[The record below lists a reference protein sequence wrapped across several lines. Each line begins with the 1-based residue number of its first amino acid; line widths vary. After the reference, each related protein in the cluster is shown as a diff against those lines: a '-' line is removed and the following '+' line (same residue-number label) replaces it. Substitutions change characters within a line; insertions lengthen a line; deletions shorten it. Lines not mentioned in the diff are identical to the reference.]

1 VALVAA
7 APGLAVACSGAGGG
21 GHAGGSGER
30 ATRATAPPVTAAPA
44 TDEASRHDVARLVDE
59 ATGLAD
65 RFFRDPSVVDDPGNP
80 DLVRYRQLYTDDSPT
95 PDAVEAGLRVMVEQ
109 GEHYQPAASGFMREV
124 EIYQWSPPPDE
135 DTLYFDTCSVID
147 RERVGTDGTVL
158 STDARLLF
166 VAGEAHRIDGEWR
179 FYGLSNDVART
190 VALTPGAARP
200 GTCAGFVEAADGGFT
215 SVDPSDPVAPTDAAA
230 VGAGAEVPG

>member
-7 APGLAVACSGAGGG
+7 APGFAVACSGAGGG
-21 GHAGGSGER
+21 GDAAGRGER

-44 TDEASRHDVARLVDE
+44 TDDASRQDVARLVDE

-95 PDAVEAGLRVMVEQ
+95 PAAVEAGLRVMVEQ

-166 VAGEAHRIDGEWR
+166 VAGEARRIDGEWR
-179 FYGLSNDVART
+179 FYGLSNDVSRT

-215 SVDPSDPVAPTDAAA
+215 SVDPTDPVVPTDAAA